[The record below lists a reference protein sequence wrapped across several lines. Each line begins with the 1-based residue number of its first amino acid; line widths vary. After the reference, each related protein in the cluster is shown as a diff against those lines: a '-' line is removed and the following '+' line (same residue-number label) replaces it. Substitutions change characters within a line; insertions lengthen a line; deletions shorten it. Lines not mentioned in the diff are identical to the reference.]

1 MMTTPTT
8 PTAIGYS
15 TNLPATDP
23 AALIER
29 TIEAPAPGP
38 HDLVVEVV
46 AVSVNPVDVKLRAGA
61 PSGGFRVLGFDAAG
75 IVRATGEEVTLF
87 SPGEEVFY
95 AGSIDRP
102 GTNQRLHLVDERIVG
117 RKPTALSFADAAAL
131 PLTAITAWETLFDRF
146 GLTRESTGTL
156 LVIGAT
162 GGVGSVMLQLA
173 EALLPAVTVIATA
186 SDSERAQWARDLGAE
201 HTVNHRGDLAAEVVA
216 VAPGGVDWLFTA
228 HSDGQIPL
236 YARIVRPFGE
246 ITAIDAGPRDVSPLK
261 SKSITWH
268 WELMFTRPVQQ
279 TDDLLAQH
287 RLLNQVA
294 DLVDEGRLRTTATRT
309 LSPITAETLR
319 EAHELVESGRTIG
332 KVVLHDWA

>member
-15 TNLPATDP
+15 TNLPVTDP

-75 IVRATGEEVTLF
+75 IVRATGEKVTLF

-156 LVIGAT
+156 LVVGAT

-186 SDSERAQWARDLGAE
+186 SDSERAKWARDLGAE

-236 YARIVRPFGE
+236 YAQIVRPFGE
-246 ITAIDAGPRDVSPLK
+246 ITAIDDGPRDVSPLK

-287 RLLNQVA
+287 RLLNEVA
-294 DLVDEGRLRTTATRT
+294 DLVDEGRLGTTATRT